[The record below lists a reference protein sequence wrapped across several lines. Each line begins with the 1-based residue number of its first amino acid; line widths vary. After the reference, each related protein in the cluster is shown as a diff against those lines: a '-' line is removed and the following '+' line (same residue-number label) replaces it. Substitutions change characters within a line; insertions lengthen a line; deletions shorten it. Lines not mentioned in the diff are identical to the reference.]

1 MNELSIGQ
9 KAALKHTFTQ
19 SELNLFAAIS
29 GDNNP
34 IHVDPEFAARTRFG
48 GTVAHGMHLY
58 SLIYRCLWEKMPG
71 PGTVQLSQELKFP
84 SPTYVGEEIT
94 VRLEVLDLPS
104 PGVAVLRTDVIRP
117 TGKMSCEGQT
127 TLHYGDADVDYS
139 IQGYFPDHDPQS
151 DETYRHLS
159 VGQSETLTRQFS
171 QPHLDAYLD
180 LVFSFSDLGL
190 DREKFTHHL
199 PGGLLGGLIS
209 NLLGTQLPGRGT
221 MWLKQKFHFLK
232 EAQPDDEITGRVEI
246 TRIRPEKALVNLRT
260 TLTDTADDVIVDGE
274 ALVMVSDL
282 EG

>member
-1 MNELSIGQ
+1 
-9 KAALKHTFTQ
+9 
-19 SELNLFAAIS
+19 
-29 GDNNP
+29 
-34 IHVDPEFAARTRFG
+34 
-48 GTVAHGMHLY
+48 
-58 SLIYRCLWEKMPG
+58 
-71 PGTVQLSQELKFP
+71 
-84 SPTYVGEEIT
+84 
-94 VRLEVLDLPS
+94 
-104 PGVAVLRTDVIRP
+104 
-117 TGKMSCEGQT
+117 MSCEGQSI
-127 TLHYGDADVDYS
+127 LHYGDTDVDYS
-139 IQGYFPDHDPQS
+139 IQEFFFDHDPQS

-190 DREKFTHHL
+190 DREKFTHQL

-209 NLLGTQLPGRGT
+209 NLLGTRLPGRGT

-232 EAQPDDEITGRVEI
+232 EVQPDEGITGRVEI

-260 TLTDTADDVIVDGE
+260 TLTDTAGDVILDGE